1 MRYLI
6 ELWSSDSLRCFS
18 VTEYNRIVTERAN
31 VAEDFGVSR
40 TPIREA
46 FRPLASISL
55 VEDLRRRGVL
65 VSKHSASDLLD
76 AFLVLA
82 ELEGIPA
89 RLAAQCTSDEVLQSA
104 QEAKKLCQKSG
115 FYNGYQWV

>member
-1 MRYLI
+1 M
-6 ELWSSDSLRCFS
+6 
-18 VTEYNRIVTERAN
+18 
-31 VAEDFGVSR
+31 AEEFGVLR
-40 TPIREA
+40 TPIGEA
-46 FRPLASISL
+46 FRPQASIGL
-55 VEDLRRRGVL
+55 VEDLVRCGFL

-89 RLAAQCTSDEVLQSA
+89 RLAAQHTSDEVLQSA
-104 QEAKKLCQKSG
+104 QKAKKLCQKSG

>member
-1 MRYLI
+1 MKKNTAIVRYLI
-6 ELWSSDSLRCFS
+6 ELWSSDGLHCFS
-18 VTEYNRIVTERAN
+18 VTGCNRIVTERAN

-40 TPIREA
+40 TPIREE

-82 ELEGIPA
+82 DLEGIPA
-89 RLAAQCTSDEVLQSA
+89 RLAAQHTSDEVL
-104 QEAKKLCQKSG
+104 
-115 FYNGYQWV
+115 

>member
-6 ELWSSDSLRCFS
+6 ELWSSDGLHCFS
-18 VTEYNRIVTERAN
+18 VTDYNRIVTERAN

-46 FRPLASISL
+46 FHPLASISL

-89 RLAAQCTSDEVLQSA
+89 RLAAQHTSDEVLQSA
-104 QEAKKLCQKSG
+104 QKAKKLCQKSG